1 MLTFIQ
7 DSKYFAHFVN
17 LCYRKKVLTF
27 FHIQMESTDLQD
39 LFQTTGTTLSSLS
52 YSSSAFFS
60 VYCRTHL
67 NVVFVAK
74 KLDDIKTNEM

>member
-1 MLTFIQ
+1 
-7 DSKYFAHFVN
+7 
-17 LCYRKKVLTF
+17 
-27 FHIQMESTDLQD
+27 MESTDLQD

-74 KLDDIKTNEM
+74 KLDDMKTNEL